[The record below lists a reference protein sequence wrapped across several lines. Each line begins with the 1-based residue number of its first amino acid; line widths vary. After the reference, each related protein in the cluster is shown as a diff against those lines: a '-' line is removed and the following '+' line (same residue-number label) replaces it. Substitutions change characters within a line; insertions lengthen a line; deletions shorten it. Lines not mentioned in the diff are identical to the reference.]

1 MIGTDANIKN
11 TMSQVRALQEK
22 LEYLQ
27 NVIGSNQQHSVRL
40 NNNLSVA
47 MDAKDV
53 YRQHAFRRMLYAN
66 RESEAKLSAEL
77 DIVYESII
85 SAVIVYSTTTTTNS
99 SSDDE
104 THHHSEEEEEVTASS
119 SSSSTNTNTM
129 NHPIILYNSA
139 SAGAPPPLLD
149 RRVFPDEESND
160 DEQHQQD
167 QLFESDGTTIDRP
180 LLPPSSQRCGTRV
193 FLTDSCTV
201 CHEQLL
207 SGQETTVTVCGHV
220 FHSNCLSQATAYGA
234 MCPICRHC
242 TNVCEQKGGDN
253 SIEEREANLAHEK
266 RRLQLSKRRFAFDRR
281 MAMIDTVR
289 RHQNQSVT
297 ETRGGGGVLMM
308 NAVCCDICKELKRAR
323 DGRLHSPHCPAIT
336 VKTRCWIIHG
346 NDDKKKA
353 PPSTY
358 PAVVVCWCIRPCC
371 LDKIGMRR

>member
-1 MIGTDANIKN
+1 
-11 TMSQVRALQEK
+11 
-22 LEYLQ
+22 
-27 NVIGSNQQHSVRL
+27 
-40 NNNLSVA
+40 
-47 MDAKDV
+47 
-53 YRQHAFRRMLYAN
+53 MLYAN

-85 SAVIVYSTTTTTNS
+85 SAVIVYSTTTNS
-99 SSDDE
+99 SGDE
-104 THHHSEEEEEVTASS
+104 NHHHSEEEEVAVSS

-129 NHPIILYNSA
+129 NHPIIPYNSA
-139 SAGAPPPLLD
+139 SAAAPPLMD
-149 RRVFPDEESND
+149 RFIFSEEESND

-167 QLFESDGTTIDRP
+167 QLFDSDGTTVDRP

-207 SGQETTVTVCGHV
+207 SDQETTVTVCGHV

-234 MCPICRHC
+234 ICPICRHC
-242 TNVCEQKGGDN
+242 INVCEQKKGDS
-253 SIEEREANLAHEK
+253 SIEEREAILAHEK

-289 RHQNQSVT
+289 KHQNQSVATLST
-297 ETRGGGGVLMM
+297 ETRGGGVLMM
-308 NAVCCDICKELKRAR
+308 NAVCCDICQELKRAR
-323 DGRLHSPHCPAIT
+323 DGRLHSPYCPAIT

-346 NDDKKKA
+346 NDDDKKKA

-358 PAVVVCWCIRPCC
+358 PAAVVCWCIRPCC